1 MARRRGLAAV
11 EPPPRTREPACRH
24 FGACGGC
31 ALQHYPDD
39 LYAGWKLDRLRQ
51 ALDKATVSPATLMPM
66 ARTPPG
72 GRRRADL
79 TLRHTR
85 EGAIVGYAQRRSH
98 DLVDLGECPV
108 LLPAIVAV
116 AAPLRRLV
124 EAVLPMNGEAEAV
137 INWTD
142 TGADLLLVPAV
153 RLALDLPRREAIAT
167 FAEATDVAR
176 VSWGSRAKPEIVLTR
191 RSPNLRFG
199 TVEVE
204 PPPGAFLQASFA
216 GEATLRAAV
225 KAWSGGA
232 KRIVDLYGGLGTLS
246 LPLLP
251 EARLT
256 IVEGN
261 ASAVGAV
268 NAALRKATLA
278 GAARAVTRD
287 LKREP
292 LSTDELDAFDLAI
305 LDPPAAGA
313 IAQARELA
321 QCRVSTIVYV
331 SCDPWS
337 FAADARAL
345 IDGGCRLERL
355 LPIDQFLWSTHIELI
370 ALFRRIASG

>member
-1 MARRRGLAAV
+1 MARRRGVAAV

-24 FGACGGC
+24 FGVCGGC

-39 LYAGWKLDRLRQ
+39 LYAQWKLDRLRET
-51 ALDKATVSPATLMPM
+51 LDKAAVAPAMLMPM

-79 TLRHTR
+79 TLRHQR

-98 DLVDLGECPV
+98 DLVDLDECPV
-108 LLPAIVAV
+108 LLPSIVAMTL
-116 AAPLRRLV
+116 PLRRLV
-124 EAVLPMNGEAEAV
+124 EAVLPVNGEAEAV

-142 TGADLLLVPAV
+142 SGADLLIVPAV
-153 RLALDLPRREAIAT
+153 RLELGLSRREAIAT
-167 FAEATDVAR
+167 FAEAADVAR
-176 VSWGSRAKPEIVLTR
+176 VSWGSRTKPEIVLTR
-191 RSPNLRFG
+191 RPPKLRFG
-199 TVEVE
+199 PVEVE
-204 PPPGAFLQASFA
+204 PSPGAFLQASFA

-251 EARLT
+251 QARLT
-256 IVEGN
+256 IIEGN
-261 ASAVGAV
+261 SSAVDVV
-268 NAALRKATLA
+268 NAALRKAALA
-278 GAARAVTRD
+278 GVAQAVARD

-292 LSTDELDAFDLAI
+292 LSVDELEPFDLAI
-305 LDPPAAGA
+305 LDPPMAGA
-313 IAQARELA
+313 ASQARELA
-321 QCRVSTIVYV
+321 RSRIPSLVYA

-345 IDGGCRLERL
+345 IDGGYRLERL

-370 ALFRRIASG
+370 ALFRRIANG

>member
-1 MARRRGLAAV
+1 MARRRGVAAV

-24 FGACGGC
+24 FGVCGGC

-39 LYAGWKLDRLRQ
+39 LYAAWKLDRLRA
-51 ALDKATVSPATLMPM
+51 ALDSAAVTPATIMPM

-85 EGAIVGYAQRRSH
+85 AGAIVGYAQRRSH

-108 LLPAIVAV
+108 LLPAIIAMAV
-116 AAPLRRLV
+116 PLRRLI
-124 EAVLPMNGEAEAV
+124 EAILPVNDEAEAIV
-137 INWTD
+137 NWTD
-142 TGADLLLVPAV
+142 TGADLLLVPAA
-153 RLALDLPRREAIAT
+153 RLTLDLARREAIAA

-176 VSWGSRAKPEIVLTR
+176 VSWGSRGKPEILLTR
-191 RSPNLRFG
+191 RPPTLRFG
-199 TVEVE
+199 AVVVE

-232 KRIVDLYGGLGTLS
+232 RRVVDLYGGLGTLS

-256 IVEGN
+256 IVEGG
-261 ASAVGAV
+261 APAVDAV

-278 GAARAVTRD
+278 GVAQAVERD

-292 LSTDELDAFDLAI
+292 LSAEELDEFDLAI
-305 LDPPAAGA
+305 LDPPMAGA
-313 IAQARELA
+313 APQARELVRS
-321 QCRVSTIVYV
+321 RVPIVLYA

-337 FAADARAL
+337 FAADARTL
-345 IDGGCRLERL
+345 IDGGYRLERL
-355 LPIDQFLWSTHIELI
+355 LPVDQFLWSTHIELI
-370 ALFRRIASG
+370 ALFRRIGNG

>member
-1 MARRRGLAAV
+1 MARRRGLASIEA
-11 EPPPRTREPACRH
+11 PPQTREPACRH
-24 FGACGGC
+24 FGVCGGC

-39 LYAGWKLDRLRQ
+39 LYARWKLDRLTE
-51 ALDKATVSPATLMPM
+51 AVADLDPPAFMPM

-79 TLRHTR
+79 TLRRTR

-98 DLVDLGECPV
+98 DLVDLAECPV
-108 LLPAIVAV
+108 LLPAIVALV
-116 AAPLRRLV
+116 APLRRLV
-124 EAVLPMNGEAEAV
+124 EAIVPLNGEAEAV

-142 TGADLLLVPAV
+142 TGADMLLVHGA
-153 RLALDLPRREAIAT
+153 RLPLDLPRRQAIAT
-167 FAEATDVAR
+167 FAETADVAR
-176 VSWGSRAKPEIVLTR
+176 VSWGSRGKHEIVLTR
-191 RSPNLRFG
+191 RPPTLRFG
-199 TVEVE
+199 AVTVE

-225 KAWSGGA
+225 KAWSTGA

-256 IVEGN
+256 IVEG
-261 ASAVGAV
+261 SQPAVDAA

-278 GAARAVTRD
+278 GVAQAVVRD
-287 LKREP
+287 LRREP
-292 LSTDELDAFDLAI
+292 MSVEELDAFDLAI

-313 IAQARELA
+313 VSQARELA
-321 QCRVSTIVYV
+321 HSRISSVIYA
-331 SCDPWS
+331 SCDPNS
-337 FAADARAL
+337 FAVDARVL
-345 IDGGCRLERL
+345 LNGGYRLERL
-355 LPIDQFLWSTHIELI
+355 LPVDQFLWSTHIELI

>member
-1 MARRRGLAAV
+1 MARRRGLAGV
-11 EPPPRTREPACRH
+11 EEPPQTREPACRH
-24 FGACGGC
+24 FGVCGGC

-39 LYAGWKLDRLRQ
+39 AYAQWKLEQLRE
-51 ALDKATVSPATLMPM
+51 ALADIAPPAFMPL

-85 EGAIVGYAQRRSH
+85 DGAIVGYARRRSH

-108 LLPAIVAV
+108 LLPAIVALV
-116 AAPLRRLV
+116 VPLRRLV
-124 EAVLPMNGEAEAV
+124 EAVLPINGEGEAV

-142 TGADLLLVPAV
+142 TGADVLLVPAT
-153 RLALDLPRREAIAT
+153 RTALDLPRREAVAV
-167 FAEATDVAR
+167 FAEAGDVAR
-176 VSWGSRAKPEIVLTR
+176 VSWGSRGKPEIALTR
-191 RSPNLRFG
+191 RPPKLRFG
-199 TVEVE
+199 AVEIE
-204 PPPGAFLQASFA
+204 PPPAAFLQASFA
-216 GEATLRAAV
+216 GEATLRTAV

-232 KRIVDLYGGLGTLS
+232 KRVVDLYGGLGTLS

-251 EARLT
+251 AARLN

-261 ASAVGAV
+261 AAAVEAV

-278 GAARAVTRD
+278 GVAQAVQRD

-292 LSTDELDAFDLAI
+292 FSADELDAFDLAI

-313 IAQARELA
+313 ASQARELA
-321 QCRVSTIVYV
+321 QSRVSTVIYA
-331 SCDPWS
+331 SCDPLS

-345 IDGGCRLERL
+345 IAGGYRLERL
-355 LPIDQFLWSTHIELI
+355 LPVDQFLWSAHIELI
-370 ALFRRIASG
+370 GLFRRIASG

>member
-1 MARRRGLAAV
+1 MARRRGVAAV

-24 FGACGGC
+24 FGVCGGC

-39 LYAGWKLDRLRQ
+39 LYAAWKLDRLRA
-51 ALDKATVSPATLMPM
+51 ALGKADVAPATLMPL

-85 EGAIVGYAQRRSH
+85 AGAIVGYAQRRSH

-108 LLPAIVAV
+108 LLPAIVAMI
-116 AAPLRRLV
+116 APLRRLV
-124 EAVLPMNGEAEAV
+124 GTILPVNDEAEEV

-142 TGADLLLVPAV
+142 TGADLLLVT
-153 RLALDLPRREAIAT
+153 RLELDLPRREAMAA
-167 FAEATDVAR
+167 FAETADVAR
-176 VSWGSRAKPEIVLTR
+176 VSWGSRGKPEIALTR
-191 RSPNLRFG
+191 RPPTLRFG
-199 TVEVE
+199 AVQIE

-225 KAWSGGA
+225 KAWSGSA

-251 EARLT
+251 AARLM
-256 IVEGN
+256 IVEGSQ
-261 ASAVGAV
+261 SAVEAV

-278 GAARAVTRD
+278 GVAHATMRD
-287 LKREP
+287 LRREP
-292 LSTDELDAFDLAI
+292 LSVEELDTFDLAI

-313 IAQARELA
+313 MAQARELA
-321 QCRVSTIVYV
+321 RSRVATVIYA
-331 SCDPWS
+331 SCDPGS
-337 FAADARAL
+337 FAADARVL
-345 IDGGCRLERL
+345 IDGGYRLERL
-355 LPIDQFLWSTHIELI
+355 LPVDQFLWSTHIELI

>member
-11 EPPPRTREPACRH
+11 EPPSRTREPACRH
-24 FGACGGC
+24 FGVCGGC

-39 LYAGWKLDRLRQ
+39 LYAAWKLDRLRA
-51 ALDKATVSPATLMPM
+51 ALDKAAVAPAILMPM

-85 EGAIVGYAQRRSH
+85 DGAAIGYTRRRSH

-108 LLPAIVAV
+108 LLPAIVAMV
-116 AAPLRRLV
+116 APLRRLA
-124 EAVLPMNGEAEAV
+124 EAILPMSGEAEAV

-142 TGADLLLVPAV
+142 TGADLLLAPTA
-153 RLALDLPRREAIAT
+153 RLTLDLPRREAIAT
-167 FAEATDVAR
+167 FAETTDAAR
-176 VSWGSRAKPEIVLTR
+176 VSWGPRARPEIVLTR
-191 RSPNLRFG
+191 RPAKLRFG
-199 TVEVE
+199 AVEVE
-204 PPPGAFLQASFA
+204 PSPGPFLQASFA

-225 KAWSGGA
+225 KAWSGAA

-251 EARLT
+251 AARLT
-256 IVEGN
+256 IVEG
-261 ASAVGAV
+261 SQPAVEAV
-268 NAALRKATLA
+268 NAALR
-278 GAARAVTRD
+278 AAALVGVAQSTMRD
-287 LKREP
+287 LRREP
-292 LSTDELDAFDLAI
+292 LSAEELDRFDLAI

-313 IAQARELA
+313 MAQARELA
-321 QCRVSTIVYV
+321 QSRISTVVYA
-331 SCDPWS
+331 SCDPES
-337 FAADARAL
+337 FAADARVL
-345 IDGGCRLERL
+345 IDGGYRLERL